1 MAAHALT
8 ITNHFIRE
16 MNKDNPNLH
25 NYVMMGIGAMGF
37 CTFTGGADD
46 EVWRK
51 LYDWAD
57 GGGTKE
63 ELKSLLDLSLD
74 RHSWMKEYNC
84 YEDIDDSKKFYLK
97 PKKNKEEV

>member
-16 MNKDNPNLH
+16 MNNNRADLH
-25 NYVMMGIGAMGF
+25 EYVMRGIGAMGF

-57 GGGTKE
+57 GNGAKE
-63 ELKSLLDLSLD
+63 ELQRLLDLSLE
-74 RHSWMKEYNC
+74 RHDWMKEYKC
-84 YEDIDDSKKFYLK
+84 YEDIYDSKKFYVK
-97 PKKNKEEV
+97 PKKTKEEV